1 MKKKILI
8 GAGVALAV
16 IVLIVALC
24 LIFEADPMLSQPME
38 NVVDVTI
45 TKNPA
50 GKPSAEE
57 LELGAPDLSQS
68 VSFPGKA
75 DMYTAYYILDNCTR
89 RRNVSKLPSED
100 FVPEFEIILTYQDGA
115 QDRIFGDKI
124 AEDGKIYRCL
134 NPEVPAEEQKFV
146 RAKCKPLANY
156 INISM

>member
-8 GAGVALAV
+8 GAGIALAV
-16 IVLIVALC
+16 IILVVALC
-24 LIFEADPMLSQPME
+24 LIFKADPMLTQPME
-38 NVVDVTI
+38 NVTDVTI

-50 GKPSAEE
+50 AKPTAEE
-57 LELGAPDLSQS
+57 IELGAIDMSRS

-75 DMYTAYYILDNCTR
+75 DMYTTYYIVDNCTR
-89 RRNVSKLPSED
+89 RRNVSKLPGED
-100 FVPEFEIILTYQDGA
+100 FVPEFEIVFTYEDGA

-134 NPEVPAEEQKFV
+134 NPEAPAEEQKFV
-146 RAKCKPLANY
+146 RAKCKPLSNY